1 MGRPDIREFRDSA
14 RRFRK
19 EYVEPM
25 LGFGDYANQ
34 MVVGFYRSL
43 TGDDVSYVNLEDLF
57 ADMPSVNKR
66 LVAALKDAGI
76 VAAKDVMCMTEA
88 EFCRKA
94 RVSESA
100 ISVVSGWLESY
111 GLSFKGEDRE
121 PWMGRGEAKERRVE
135 EVFRNP
141 EVVGLLRGDGIKT
154 VGDVIESG
162 GEERLREI
170 KGMGNTRVIYIK
182 EILEK
187 LGITLNG
194 SGGA

>member
-1 MGRPDIREFRDSA
+1 MGQRDIREFRDSA

-19 EYVEPM
+19 EYVEPV

-34 MVVGFYRSL
+34 MMVGFYRSL

-57 ADMPSVNKR
+57 ADVPSVSKR
-66 LVAALKDAGI
+66 LVAALKDVGI

-94 RVSESA
+94 RVSEGA
-100 ISVVSGWLESY
+100 ISVVRGWLEGY
-111 GLSFKGEDRE
+111 GLSFRGEDRE
-121 PWMGRGEAKERRVE
+121 PWMGKENATERRVE

-141 EVVGLLRGDGIKT
+141 EVVGLLRGDGLKT
-154 VGDVIESG
+154 VRDMIESG
-162 GEERLREI
+162 EGNIRKI

-194 SGGA
+194 SEGA

>member
-1 MGRPDIREFRDSA
+1 MDRPDIRKYRDSA

-34 MVVGFYRSL
+34 MVIGFYRSL
-43 TGDDVSYVNLEDLF
+43 TGDDVSYVNLDDLF
-57 ADMPSVNKR
+57 ADMPSVSRR
-66 LVAALKDAGI
+66 LIAALKDTGI

-100 ISVVSGWLESY
+100 ISVVRGWLESY

-121 PWMGRGEAKERRVE
+121 PWMGKGDVNEKRVE
-135 EVFRNP
+135 DVFRNP

-154 VGDVIESG
+154 VGDMIESG

-170 KGMGNTRVIYIK
+170 KGMGTTRVIYIK

-187 LGITLNG
+187 LGVSLNG
-194 SGGA
+194 SEGA